1 MADTVARQSSANNL
15 CYLFFVARKKNPI
28 KDIGETVGGWL
39 NSAAK
44 STDVFLKGDQNPFM
58 ATPARRGIAA
68 SQQVGDAL
76 SGGLVSAA
84 KKGGDAFGKQLA
96 VNAVTGAAIAGA
108 GAGVMKALRSPA
120 VRKVIS
126 ENTPVLRKTML
137 NAVDAERKIARQAFQ
152 READIMTRRWS
163 TEMSGMKRMLEGS
176 QKNLAKSEMRKRSYR
191 EGFMDLYE
199 TTEPAYIDMVDQN
212 DLSKL
217 TRGQI
222 NQQILK
228 NAKTYDLAD
237 DILGTARPAEKMA
250 EKYLKAKAEVI
261 KDSIKYLTPEQKQKA
276 LQSQLGKSIIRR
288 QNLK

>member
-15 CYLFFVARKKNPI
+15 CYLFFVARRSPKNPI

-84 KKGGDAFGKQLA
+84 QKGGDAFGKQLA
-96 VNAVTGAAIAGA
+96 VNAVTGAAISGA

-152 READIMTRRWS
+152 READIMTRKFRNDL
-163 TEMSGMKRMLEGS
+163 TGAQRMISEATKTAA
-176 QKNLAKSEMRKRSYR
+176 KNRRFRGAY
-191 EGFMDLYE
+191 MDLYE
-199 TTEPAYIDMVDQN
+199 ESNVYQSMIN
-212 DLSKL
+212 ESDLSNM

-222 NQQILK
+222 NKKIME
-228 NAKTYDLAD
+228 NAELAD
-237 DILGTARPAEKMA
+237 ILDDFPYEKTNKSYAEN
-250 EKYLKAKAEVI
+250 YLKAKGGVI
-261 KDSIKYLTPEQKQKA
+261 RDSIQYLTPEQKKKA
-276 LQSQLGKSIIRR
+276 LESQLGKSILRR
-288 QNLK
+288 QGPK

>member
-1 MADTVARQSSANNL
+1 MADTVARRSSVDNL
-15 CYLFFVARKKNPI
+15 CYLFFVARRSPKNPI

-96 VNAVTGAAIAGA
+96 TNAITGAAISGA

-120 VRKVIS
+120 VRNTIS
-126 ENTPVLRKTML
+126 EYTPVLRKTML
-137 NAVDAERKIARQAFQ
+137 DAIDAERKIAKQAFQ
-152 READIMTRRWS
+152 READIMTRKFRNDL
-163 TEMSGMKRMLEGS
+163 TGAQRMISEATKTAA
-176 QKNLAKSEMRKRSYR
+176 KNRRFRGAY
-191 EGFMDLYE
+191 MDLYE
-199 TTEPAYIDMVDQN
+199 ESNVYQN
-212 DLSKL
+212 MINESDLSNM

-222 NQQILK
+222 NKKIME
-228 NAKTYDLAD
+228 NAELAD
-237 DILGTARPAEKMA
+237 ILDDFPYEKTNKSYAEN
-250 EKYLKAKAEVI
+250 YLKAKGGVI
-261 KDSIKYLTPEQKQKA
+261 RDSIQYLTPEQKKKA
-276 LQSQLGKSIIRR
+276 LESQLGKSILRR
-288 QNLK
+288 QGPK

>member
-15 CYLFFVARKKNPI
+15 CYLFFVARRSPKNPI

-120 VRKVIS
+120 VRNTIS
-126 ENTPVLRKTML
+126 EYTPVLRKTML
-137 NAVDAERKIARQAFQ
+137 DAVDAERKIAKEAFQ
-152 READIMTRRWS
+152 READIMTRKFRNDL
-163 TEMSGMKRMLEGS
+163 TGAQRMISEATKTAA
-176 QKNLAKSEMRKRSYR
+176 KNRRFRGAY
-191 EGFMDLYE
+191 MDLYE
-199 TTEPAYIDMVDQN
+199 ESNVYQN
-212 DLSKL
+212 MINESDLSNM

-222 NQQILK
+222 NKKIME
-228 NAKTYDLAD
+228 NAELAD
-237 DILGTARPAEKMA
+237 ILDDFPYEKTNKSYAEN
-250 EKYLKAKAEVI
+250 YLKAKGGVI
-261 KDSIKYLTPEQKQKA
+261 RDSIQYLTPEQKKKA
-276 LQSQLGKSIIRR
+276 LESQLGKSILRR
-288 QNLK
+288 QGPK